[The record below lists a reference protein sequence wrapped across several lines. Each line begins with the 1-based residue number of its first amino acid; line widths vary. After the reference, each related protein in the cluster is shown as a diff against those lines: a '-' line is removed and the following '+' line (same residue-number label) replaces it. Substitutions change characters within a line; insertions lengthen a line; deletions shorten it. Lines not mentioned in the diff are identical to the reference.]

1 MLLPTKLAAPIIF
14 NALGTEMH
22 SELTTA
28 ESSIGDALHFPSSL
42 LPLPQLATYA
52 AQSILT
58 TPKEPIMSRA
68 FAAFGVGMAAMVG
81 IATSYVTFQPELQ
94 RQREEREGTFQELN
108 HEKDETQ
115 ISRAILSDFQ
125 EAKEQAMD
133 TKPSGPA
140 WKFRRLLFGAPG
152 RRGKEGRIDLQE
164 KSASYAIESSWS
176 LCNTITAIPYSGAH
190 TRYWSLTAC
199 SKTKLGHKTWP
210 LEKSADVRCLLQTG
224 GGNSFRRGSKN
235 LTRGKIEHP
244 PVTSCLRSSALL
256 PLYTKTGVECM
267 DRSGKVEVGRSF
279 HLSLCLVTSLLH
291 VFSVKSTASLGVTPS
306 EYHFHS
312 LFRPSTLCRHR
323 FCFTSASSPL
333 PDHDC
338 VCNHDGVSGRRPGV
352 VREHP
357 SRYNQT
363 RWVRTWKHTQQ
374 ACRPPPRC
382 ASAIN
387 SALGLKRISHGYP
400 VNSSSSSRNMSTQ
413 QTGTC
418 ARNLIA
424 SGDHRLPV
432 SSLGCDHCT
441 KNTMY
446 DNKCPYRC
454 PDELNKVCPA
464 CAENK
469 GPEACHRTCRGRRE
483 FEVNQ
488 VLWNHAA
495 FLEQHEM
502 NKRVWMEK
510 IRQGPASH
518 FAKYD
523 RILLQH
529 FGLEVFFASTKMDYG
544 VESWPRDFRYCWHA
558 PSHMRTTICYLTLP
572 RAGGPSGR
580 FVNSSTDGDEDR
592 VFIEAAQAL
601 PVDLTSTAAP
611 IANMRRRFTAAMK
624 ALALTPS
631 IHPSQKHASPVSAN
645 KLKMRKDAESKD
657 AESKDAE
664 SKDAESKDAESKDAE
679 SKDEEPKPCEL
690 AHGLISRK
698 DDILGPDYPQL
709 TLLVNTRFHFSMET
723 TLATFFNRERKGK
736 ESAGAS
742 CYRGKQEL
750 LLHTWKLV

>member
-1 MLLPTKLAAPIIF
+1 MTAFLDAGLAWAVPVQPDT
-14 NALGTEMH
+14 LGAHLE
-22 SELTTA
+22 A
-28 ESSIGDALHFPSSL
+28 
-42 LPLPQLATYA
+42 YA
-52 AQSILT
+52 AGL
-58 TPKEPIMSRA
+58 P
-68 FAAFGVGMAAMVG
+68 AATALRLCHQFGTGPEAHITRLPRELVLLIEEHVHAA
-81 IATSYVTFQPELQ
+81 
-94 RQREEREGTFQELN
+94 N
-108 HEKDETQ
+108 WH
-115 ISRAILSDFQ
+115 
-125 EAKEQAMD
+125 
-133 TKPSGPA
+133 
-140 WKFRRLLFGAPG
+140 
-152 RRGKEGRIDLQE
+152 
-164 KSASYAIESSWS
+164 
-176 LCNTITAIPYSGAH
+176 
-190 TRYWSLTAC
+190 
-199 SKTKLGHKTWP
+199 
-210 LEKSADVRCLLQTG
+210 
-224 GGNSFRRGSKN
+224 
-235 LTRGKIEHP
+235 
-244 PVTSCLRSSALL
+244 LRSKPDCEWRSSFTCFQSRCEPQKHKGDWSA
-256 PLYTKTGVECM
+256 Y
-267 DRSGKVEVGRSF
+267 
-279 HLSLCLVTSLLH
+279 
-291 VFSVKSTASLGVTPS
+291 
-306 EYHFHS
+306 
-312 LFRPSTLCRHR
+312 
-323 FCFTSASSPL
+323 SAVLDSYM
-333 PDHDC
+333 
-338 VCNHDGVSGRRPGV
+338 
-352 VREHP
+352 RE
-357 SRYNQT
+357 
-363 RWVRTWKHTQQ
+363 
-374 ACRPPPRC
+374 
-382 ASAIN
+382 
-387 SALGLKRISHGYP
+387 
-400 VNSSSSSRNMSTQ
+400 
-413 QTGTC
+413 
-418 ARNLIA
+418 
-424 SGDHRLPV
+424 
-432 SSLGCDHCT
+432 CDHCT

-690 AHGLISRK
+690 

-723 TLATFFNRERKGK
+723 TLVNPAR
-736 ESAGAS
+736 
-742 CYRGKQEL
+742 L
-750 LLHTWKLV
+750 MHH